1 MVSISVKRGQPIAD
15 ENGFQL
21 PDEWHFMILW
31 TSQAQHSDNPM
42 THGTTKMRKKGNR
55 KFFSFLFA
63 PHYDELALFMMSYVL
78 ILLVLANNPLRT
90 WNLKNFSIKADH
102 PGLILIV
109 AIFSG
114 GFILC
119 LYHAFSGRRKTPLE
133 KKIMMFFAAI
143 MNGFA
148 GIWSGT
154 YILVHSKGWAFS
166 IFPVWNI
173 ISGYILILFLRTSR
187 MEECIGDEN
196 ITLGRLFLSGAIAT
210 GIFYVCH
217 FIFVLNWAMT
227 FSICVAWATSLSS
240 SFNALV
246 FRERTK
252 ITQF

>member
-1 MVSISVKRGQPIAD
+1 
-15 ENGFQL
+15 
-21 PDEWHFMILW
+21 
-31 TSQAQHSDNPM
+31 
-42 THGTTKMRKKGNR
+42 MRKKGNR
-55 KFFSFLFA
+55 NFFSFLFA

-78 ILLVLANNPLRT
+78 ILLVLANNPPGT

-109 AIFSG
+109 AIFLG
-114 GFILC
+114 GVYSLPLPRIFRKEKNTFREENNDVFCCYHEWIRWDLERN
-119 LYHAFSGRRKTPLE
+119 LYPGPFKRL
-133 KKIMMFFAAI
+133 
-143 MNGFA
+143 
-148 GIWSGT
+148 GIFYLS
-154 YILVHSKGWAFS
+154 
-166 IFPVWNI
+166 VWNI

-196 ITLGRLFLSGAIAT
+196 ITLGRLFLSSAIAT

-252 ITQF
+252 LTQF